1 MLHIHFSFTNG
12 GVILLIHTAT
22 INQLYCLKMSLL
34 GLKHVAVMHS
44 VSAYLILMETVQL
57 IMNI

>member
-1 MLHIHFSFTNG
+1 MLHIHFSFTTG
-12 GVILLIHTAT
+12 GVILLILTAT

-34 GLKHVAVMHS
+34 GLKHAGVMHS